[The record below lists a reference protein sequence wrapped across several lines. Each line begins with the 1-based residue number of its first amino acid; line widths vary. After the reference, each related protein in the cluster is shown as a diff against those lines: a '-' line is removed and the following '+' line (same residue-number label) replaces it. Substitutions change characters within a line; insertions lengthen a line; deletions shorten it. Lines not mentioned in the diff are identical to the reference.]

1 MTRHQW
7 FAWLILL
14 VALLRAG
21 ATSAQDDVPKTDA
34 APPAA
39 TAPDA
44 APAQQSAGA
53 DASGES
59 ELIGPKK
66 PPGNLWEMIVAG
78 GPLNLAF
85 MGFLA
90 LISLVAAAVALERLA
105 NVTRAKLVP
114 PALAGELE
122 QLARSGEH
130 RADKYEALIASSTT
144 PLANVWRAALLRVG
158 RPLSEV
164 EKAME
169 DGAAREL
176 AELRSRS
183 RPLSVAANVAPMVG
197 LLGTVVGMLEAFRV
211 ASQAGLGKAELLAEG
226 IYLALETTVAGLLI
240 AIPALLLAS
249 FISSRGERLMR
260 ELADHL
266 TRVLPVFVKLEE
278 RRATGAPRTASDN
291 PLLSSRS

>member
-1 MTRHQW
+1 MSRQYL
-7 FAWLILL
+7 AWLVFA
-14 VALLRAG
+14 VALLVGG
-21 ATSAQDDVPKTDA
+21 ASLAQDAVPTTA
-34 APPAA
+34 ASAPTRTADQPAS
-39 TAPDA
+39 TAAD
-44 APAQQSAGA
+44 SA
-53 DASGES
+53 DGE
-59 ELIGPKK
+59 IVGPKK

-85 MGFLA
+85 MGFLGF
-90 LISLVAAAVALERLA
+90 ISLVAAAVALERLA
-105 NVTRAKLVP
+105 NVTRAKLIP
-114 PALAGELE
+114 PKLAGELE
-122 QLARSGEH
+122 ELARSGEH
-130 RADKYEALIASSTT
+130 RAEKYEDVLAESST

-158 RPLSEV
+158 RPLGEI

-169 DGAAREL
+169 DGAGREL
-176 AELRSRS
+176 AELRSRA

-266 TRVLPVFVKLEE
+266 TRVLPVFAKLEE
-278 RRATGAPRTASDN
+278 RRTTGSQRPMSDN
-291 PLLSSRS
+291 PLLSSR